1 MITYFLKHA
10 PVARKIQMAFGCLV
24 VAVLGCMAFLTWQTN
39 ALKSEVSG
47 YREAARTSVS
57 LSNVGRDFQG
67 MRVEALKFEI
77 DGNPTALANLE
88 KLKTA
93 ATTQVEKLI
102 EMKSDPAQIQALKE
116 LIDLANKYQTH
127 AVSARTDPAARDQR
141 NQVGPQIAALLDKQI
156 GEARA
161 KQDVLGPAMQRS
173 LNTASMTT
181 VGVALG
187 ALAFGILFSIVLSS
201 VIAGPF
207 ARTTTQME
215 DVAKGDLSVVV
226 DTDNRR
232 DDVGRLQRALQVFIQ
247 NAHEVRRLDAEQAEM
262 KRSAEAANRVAMNS
276 LADQFEASV
285 MQIVDTVASAA
296 TELQASAGVLSRTAH
311 ETAQHS
317 ASVARTSEASSGDVQ
332 TVASASE
339 EMSASIAEIAQQ
351 TGQSSN
357 IARLAADKA
366 SATTITVKE
375 LSEAV
380 QRIGAVV
387 NLISD
392 IASQTNL
399 LALNATIEAAR
410 AGEAGRGFAVV
421 ASEVKSLAE
430 QTARATEEISSQ
442 INAVQSATGDAVNA
456 IEGIA
461 STISEINEASTA
473 VAGAVEEQMAA
484 VHEISRATSDVAR
497 GTAEITTAIA
507 MVEAGASETG
517 AAASQSLGASEELG
531 RQAILLREEAA
542 KFIERIRAA

>member
-10 PVARKIQMAFGCLV
+10 PVARKIQMAFGVLIVGVIMCLSGL
-24 VAVLGCMAFLTWQTN
+24 AWQNST
-39 ALKSEVSG
+39 LKDNVTS
-47 YREAARTSVS
+47 YRESARTSLS
-57 LSNVGRDFQG
+57 LADVGRDFQA
-67 MRVEALKFEI
+67 MRVEAHKFQI
-77 DGNPTALANLE
+77 DGDRAALDRLTKLEGDANE
-88 KLKTA
+88 RVK
-93 ATTQVEKLI
+93 V
-102 EMKSDPAQIQALKE
+102 
-116 LIDLANKYQTH
+116 LIDLTTDADQEAQLKSLVDLIDKYDRLAEAAGTDL
-127 AVSARTDPAARDQR
+127 VARQQRDQM
-141 NQVGPQIAALLDKQI
+141 GPEITKIIDAELNDAEKLQNA
-156 GEARA
+156 
-161 KQDVLGPAMQRS
+161 LGPAMKK
-173 LNTASMTT
+173 NFDEAAATT
-181 VGVALG
+181 MALVIGVLIVGTGFAL
-187 ALAFGILFSIVLSS
+187 LLSS

-232 DDVGRLQRALQVFIQ
+232 DDVGRLQRALKVFIQ

-461 STISEINEASTA
+461 NTISEINEASTA

-542 KFIERIRAA
+542 KFIERIRVA